1 MTEPVYGKDLALY
14 KLERARDEIDT
25 AELLFDHSKYKAA
38 NNRAYYAK
46 SRTTTSSG
54 GLL

>member
-38 NNRAYYAK
+38 NNFH
-46 SRTTTSSG
+46 SG
-54 GLL
+54 WYP

>member
-25 AELLFDHSKYKAA
+25 ENGVPVTVNVMK
-38 NNRAYYAK
+38 
-46 SRTTTSSG
+46 
-54 GLL
+54 